1 MKVTR
6 IASYGGPGLATS
18 MPNEWNRQ
26 PQITLITI
34 ANESL
39 SSAVAVMSYLAWTFA
54 FWKTPIESFSFVYH
68 IEKTQTI
75 DLFAKDSFPKY
86 RILLGHTYFDALISL
101 MSCTRRGDAL
111 IWPELQHIADIISRP
126 SPCTRWR
133 LLQLKEACFGNATV
147 TVVAIEH
154 PWNCHLVVGTGGY
167 YHDMAFQNRTYLP
180 HQIDSL
186 RISTSLLVEK
196 DERHHLVITYGV

>member
-1 MKVTR
+1 
-6 IASYGGPGLATS
+6 
-18 MPNEWNRQ
+18 MPDPFRTHLLRRFD
-26 PQITLITI
+26 ITDVLYT
-34 ANESL
+34 E
-39 SSAVAVMSYLAWTFA
+39 
-54 FWKTPIESFSFVYH
+54 
-68 IEKTQTI
+68 
-75 DLFAKDSFPKY
+75 
-86 RILLGHTYFDALISL
+86 
-101 MSCTRRGDAL
+101 GDAL

-126 SPCTRWR
+126 SPCTRWRSQR

-154 PWNCHLVVGTGGY
+154 PWNCHLVVGTGCC